1 MSATD
6 AANAPDSS
14 PSGRDRQLRNIAG
27 RDIYFDW
34 EGFFWDP
41 EDWSEEVAAELA
53 RESGITAVNESQ
65 WQVIRFMREFYFYHG
80 RAPMNKDLKE
90 GTGMSLLALESMF
103 VQGIRLGARRLAGLP
118 NPKAC
123 L

>member
-1 MSATD
+1 MSAT
-6 AANAPDSS
+6 NASGSS

-41 EDWSEEVAAELA
+41 EDWSEEVATELA
-53 RESGITAVNESQ
+53 RESGIALLNGSQ

-90 GTGMSLLALESMF
+90 GTGMSLLALEGMF

>member
-1 MSATD
+1 MTAID
-6 AANAPDSS
+6 APGGDQD
-14 PSGRDRQLRNIAG
+14 GRDRKLQRVAG

-41 EDWSEEVAAELA
+41 QDWNEEVAIELA
-53 RESGITAVNESQ
+53 GISGIVTLSEDQ
-65 WQVIRFMREFYFYHG
+65 WLVLKFMREFYFYHG
-80 RAPMNKDLKE
+80 RAPMNKDLKKGLNMTLIRLE
-90 GTGMSLLALESMF
+90 GMF
-103 VQGIRLGARRLAGLP
+103 PQGIRLGARRLAGLP

>member
-1 MSATD
+1 MSETGLT
-6 AANAPDSS
+6 DSS
-14 PSGRDRQLRNIAG
+14 PAGRDRQLRKVAD

-41 EDWSEEVAAELA
+41 DDWSEAAADELA
-53 RESGITAVNESQ
+53 SESGIATLTEAQ

-90 GTGMSLLALESMF
+90 GTGLTLMTLEGMF
-103 VQGIRLGARRLAGLP
+103 PQGIRLGARRLAGLP

>member
-1 MSATD
+1 MSK
-6 AANAPDSS
+6 SS
-14 PSGRDRQLRNIAG
+14 QDNSGPSPRDRQLCNIAG

-41 EDWSEEVAAELA
+41 QDWSESVALILA
-53 RESGITAVNESQ
+53 ADMGMETLDERCWV
-65 WQVIRFMREFYFYHG
+65 VIRFMREYYFYHG
-80 RAPMNKDLKE
+80 RAPMNKDLRQ
-90 GTGMSLLALESMF
+90 GTGMSLLEFEGLF
-103 VQGIRLGARRLAGLP
+103 PQGLRRGARRLAGLP

>member
-1 MSATD
+1 MSETGFSDNNPA
-6 AANAPDSS
+6 
-14 PSGRDRQLRNIAG
+14 GRDRQLRNIAG

-41 EDWSEEVAAELA
+41 EEWSEEAAGELA
-53 RESGITAVNESQ
+53 GECGIDSLNASQ
-65 WQVIRFMREFYFYHG
+65 WKVIRFMREFYFYHG

-90 GTGMSLLALESMF
+90 GTGLPLMTLESMF
-103 VQGIRLGARRLAGLP
+103 PQGIRLGARRLAGLP

>member
-1 MSATD
+1 MP
-6 AANAPDSS
+6 APEAPGNS
-14 PSGRDRQLRNIAG
+14 PTGRDRQLRHIAG

-41 EDWSEEVAAELA
+41 EDWSEEIAAELA
-53 RESGITAVNESQ
+53 KESDIALLDESQ

-90 GTGMSLLALESMF
+90 GTKMSLLALEGLF
-103 VQGIRLGARRLAGLP
+103 AQGIRLGARRLAGLP